1 MIEGIIIRGIGGF
14 YYIKTSDGIVE
25 SRARGI
31 FREQGITPLVGD
43 KVKIRISD
51 EDKSGY
57 IDEILER
64 KNELVRPPVANVTQA
79 IIVMSI
85 QKPDINTWLLDKFL
99 LMAEHKNL
107 NIIICFNKMDLSKE
121 KIDELKNIY
130 ENAGYQV
137 IVTSSIDN
145 IGLEELADSLKGNIT
160 VFAGP
165 SGVGKSSLLNKI
177 NPNFHLETGA
187 ISVKSKR
194 GKHTTRSVE
203 LMDLD
208 EDSFVLD
215 TPGFSSLDLDFIKDP
230 VDVREYFREI
240 KKYGAECRFQS
251 CLHDKEPDC
260 AVKKYV
266 EEGIINEDR
275 YKNYLLLLEEIKNI
289 RRY

>member
-240 KKYGAECRFQS
+240 KKYGAECRFLS

-266 EEGIINEDR
+266 SEGIINKDR
-275 YKNYLLLLEEIKNI
+275 YDNYLLLLEEIKNI

>member
-1 MIEGIIIRGIGGF
+1 MIEGIIIKGIGGF

-64 KNELVRPPVANVTQA
+64 KNELVRPAVANVTQA

-99 LMAEHKNL
+99 LMAEHKKL

-145 IGLEELADSLKGNIT
+145 IGIEELADSLKGNIT

-215 TPGFSSLDLDFIKDP
+215 TPGFSSLDLDFIREP

-240 KKYGAECRFQS
+240 KKYGAECRFLS

-266 EEGIINEDR
+266 SEGIINKDR
-275 YKNYLLLLEEIKNI
+275 YDNYLLLLEEIKNI